1 VTQSVELLLDDSA
14 DRAVREEWTAL
25 HDARLPTEQRS
36 SGPTATGSSHRP
48 HITLFAGDTISPETD
63 AALPAAV
70 AGLDLT
76 VRLGALTLFG
86 PHRDR
91 YVLVHQVVASA
102 GLLELQEQVVRLCG
116 EGSPHFAPGSW
127 TPHVT
132 LARRVGAAQLPE
144 VLEVL
149 AGLEVVRLPVRVTR
163 ARRWDG
169 DARESWL
176 L

>member
-1 VTQSVELLLDDSA
+1 MTQSVELLLDEVA
-14 DRAVREEWTAL
+14 ERVIRQEWAAL
-25 HDARLPTEQRS
+25 HEARLPTEQRS
-36 SGPTATGSSHRP
+36 TAPAAVGTSHRP
-48 HITLFAGDTISPETD
+48 HFTLFAGDSISREMD
-63 AALPAAV
+63 ADLSAAV
-70 AGLDLT
+70 LGLDLT
-76 VRLGALTLFG
+76 VWLGALTLFG

-91 YVLVHQVVASA
+91 YVLVHQVVAST
-102 GLLELQEQVVRLCG
+102 GLLELQQQVVALCG
-116 EGSPHFAPGSW
+116 AGSPHFAPGRW

-132 LARRVGAAQLPE
+132 LARRLGAQQLPE

-149 AGLEVVRLPVRVTR
+149 AGLEVVGLPVRVTR

>member
-1 VTQSVELLLDDSA
+1 VTQSVELLLDEA
-14 DRAVREEWTAL
+14 AERAIREEWAAL
-25 HDARLPTEQRS
+25 HEARLPTEQRS
-36 SGPTATGSSHRP
+36 SAPAAAETSHRP
-48 HITLFAGDTISPETD
+48 HITLYAGESISRETD
-63 AALPAAV
+63 AGLSAV
-70 AGLDLT
+70 VSGLDLT

-91 YVLVHQVVASA
+91 YVLVHQVVASTE
-102 GLLELQEQVVRLCG
+102 LLELQRRVVTLCG
-116 EGSPHFAPGSW
+116 AGSPHFAPGGW

-132 LARRVGAAQLPE
+132 LARRLGAQQLAE

-149 AGLEVVRLPVRVTR
+149 AGLEVVGTSARVRR